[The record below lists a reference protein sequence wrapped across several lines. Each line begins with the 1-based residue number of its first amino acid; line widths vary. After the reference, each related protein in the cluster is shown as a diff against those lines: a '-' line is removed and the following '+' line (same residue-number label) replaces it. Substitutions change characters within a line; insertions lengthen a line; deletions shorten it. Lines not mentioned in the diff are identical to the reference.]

1 MIKLLF
7 NTSNKLLLS
16 FCIISL
22 TVLVLITVVDVSGRY
37 LLGIP
42 LPGTSEITEIIL
54 GVLIY
59 IGLPYIS
66 KKEEHISVSLLSNYL
81 PNNVK
86 ILHKILI
93 NFIVALLL
101 LVIARQLYLHG
112 LDLKSYQE
120 VTTFLEIPKAPIAFA
135 MALLTVLASF
145 NTIMNMFSYMFKK
158 RDITSDKQSI

>member
-22 TVLVLITVVDVSGRY
+22 TVLVLITVVDVFGRY

-54 GVLIY
+54 GILIY

-93 NFIVALLL
+93 NFIVTLLL

-112 LDLKSYQE
+112 IDLKSYQE

-145 NTIMNMFSYMFKK
+145 NTIMNMFTYMFKE

>member
-1 MIKLLF
+1 MIKFLF
-7 NTSNKLLLS
+7 YTSNKLLLS
-16 FCIISL
+16 CCIISL
-22 TVLVLITVVDVSGRY
+22 TALVLITVVDVFGRY

-54 GVLIY
+54 GILIY

-66 KKEEHISVSLLSNYL
+66 KKEEHISVSLISNYL
-81 PNNVK
+81 PNNLK
-86 ILHKILI
+86 IFHKILI
-93 NFIVALLL
+93 NFIVTLLL

-112 LDLKSYQE
+112 IDLKSYQE

-145 NTIMNMFSYMFKK
+145 NTIMNMFSYMFKE

>member
-1 MIKLLF
+1 MIKFLF
-7 NTSNKLLLS
+7 YTSNKLLLS
-16 FCIISL
+16 CCIISL
-22 TVLVLITVVDVSGRY
+22 TALVLITVVDVFGRY

-54 GVLIY
+54 GLLIY

-66 KKEEHISVSLLSNYL
+66 KKEEHISVSLISNYL
-81 PNNVK
+81 PNNLK
-86 ILHKILI
+86 IFHKILI
-93 NFIVALLL
+93 NFIVTLLL

-112 LDLKSYQE
+112 IDLKSYQE

-145 NTIMNMFSYMFKK
+145 NTIMNMFTYMFKE

>member
-22 TVLVLITVVDVSGRY
+22 TVLVLITVVDVFGRY

-101 LVIARQLYLHG
+101 LVIARQLYLHVV
-112 LDLKSYQE
+112 DLKSYQE

>member
-1 MIKLLF
+1 MIKFLF
-7 NTSNKLLLS
+7 YTSNKLLLS
-16 FCIISL
+16 CCIISL
-22 TVLVLITVVDVSGRY
+22 TALVLITVVDVFGRY

-54 GVLIY
+54 GILIY

-81 PNNVK
+81 PNNIK

-93 NFIVALLL
+93 NFIVTLLL

-112 LDLKSYQE
+112 IDLKSYQE

-145 NTIMNMFSYMFKK
+145 NTIMNMFTYMFKE

>member
-22 TVLVLITVVDVSGRY
+22 TVLVLITVVDVFGRY

-112 LDLKSYQE
+112 VDLKSYQE

>member
-1 MIKLLF
+1 MIKFLF
-7 NTSNKLLLS
+7 YTSNKLLLS
-16 FCIISL
+16 CCIISL
-22 TVLVLITVVDVSGRY
+22 TALVLITVVDVFGRY

-54 GVLIY
+54 GILIY

-93 NFIVALLL
+93 NFIVTLLL

-112 LDLKSYQE
+112 IDLKSYQE

-145 NTIMNMFSYMFKK
+145 NTIMNMFSYMFKE
-158 RDITSDKQSI
+158 RDITSDKKSI

>member
-1 MIKLLF
+1 MIKFLF
-7 NTSNKLLLS
+7 YTSNKLLLS
-16 FCIISL
+16 CCIISL
-22 TVLVLITVVDVSGRY
+22 SALVLITVVDVFGRY

-54 GVLIY
+54 GILIY

-93 NFIVALLL
+93 NFIVTLLL

-112 LDLKSYQE
+112 IDLKSYQE

-145 NTIMNMFSYMFKK
+145 NTIMNMFTYMFKE

>member
-22 TVLVLITVVDVSGRY
+22 TVLVLITVVDVFGRY

>member
-22 TVLVLITVVDVSGRY
+22 TVLVLITVVDVFGRY

-93 NFIVALLL
+93 NFIVTLLL

-112 LDLKSYQE
+112 IDLKSYQE

>member
-22 TVLVLITVVDVSGRY
+22 TVLVLITVVDVFGRY

-93 NFIVALLL
+93 NFIVTLLL

-112 LDLKSYQE
+112 IDLKSYQE

-145 NTIMNMFSYMFKK
+145 NTIMNMFSYMLKK

>member
-1 MIKLLF
+1 MIKFLF
-7 NTSNKLLLS
+7 YTSNKLLLS
-16 FCIISL
+16 CCIISL
-22 TVLVLITVVDVSGRY
+22 TALVLITVVDVFGRY

-54 GVLIY
+54 GILIY

-81 PNNVK
+81 PNNIK
-86 ILHKILI
+86 IFHKILI
-93 NFIVALLL
+93 NFIVTLLL

-112 LDLKSYQE
+112 IDLKSYQE

-145 NTIMNMFSYMFKK
+145 NTIMNMFSYMFKE

>member
-22 TVLVLITVVDVSGRY
+22 TVLVLITVVDVFGRY

-93 NFIVALLL
+93 NFIVTLLL
-101 LVIARQLYLHG
+101 LVIARQLYLHVV
-112 LDLKSYQE
+112 DLKSYQE

>member
-22 TVLVLITVVDVSGRY
+22 TVLVLITVVDVFGRY

-158 RDITSDKQSI
+158 RDITSDKHSI

>member
-1 MIKLLF
+1 MIKFLF

-16 FCIISL
+16 FCVLSL
-22 TVLVLITVVDVSGRY
+22 TVLVLITVVDVFGRY

-54 GVLIY
+54 GILIY

-93 NFIVALLL
+93 NFIVTLLL

-112 LDLKSYQE
+112 IDLKSYQE

-145 NTIMNMFSYMFKK
+145 NTIMNMFSYMFKE

>member
-1 MIKLLF
+1 MIKFLF
-7 NTSNKLLLS
+7 YTSNKLLLS
-16 FCIISL
+16 CCIISL
-22 TVLVLITVVDVSGRY
+22 TALVLITVVDVFGRY

-54 GVLIY
+54 GILIY

-93 NFIVALLL
+93 NFIVTLLL

-112 LDLKSYQE
+112 IDLKSYQE

-145 NTIMNMFSYMFKK
+145 NTIMNMFSYMFKE

>member
-1 MIKLLF
+1 M
-7 NTSNKLLLS
+7 
-16 FCIISL
+16 
-22 TVLVLITVVDVSGRY
+22 VDVFGRY

-54 GVLIY
+54 GILIY

-81 PNNVK
+81 PNNIK

-93 NFIVALLL
+93 NFIVTLLL

-112 LDLKSYQE
+112 IDLKSYQE

-145 NTIMNMFSYMFKK
+145 NTIMNMFSYMFKE

>member
-1 MIKLLF
+1 MIKFLF
-7 NTSNKLLLS
+7 YTSNKLLLS
-16 FCIISL
+16 CCIISL
-22 TVLVLITVVDVSGRY
+22 TTLVLITVVDVFGRY

-54 GVLIY
+54 GILIY

-93 NFIVALLL
+93 NFIVTLLL

-112 LDLKSYQE
+112 IDLKSYQE

-145 NTIMNMFSYMFKK
+145 NTIMNMFSYMFKE